1 MFVVGS
7 TPLSSTAARSFVI
20 VVKILLECNAHQK
33 NGTNQTLGSSA
44 RHNFSHIFDH
54 PQIVVHTFHH
64 STHTNFP
71 LESPHFTS
79 FPPTCMTPPYCYPLC
94 CHSREHRT
102 PDLEHGRHRFLIEA
116 MIQRR
121 HHDVSMGVSTKSM
134 RVFGL
139 SLVTTRPPMGRTV
152 SLGQSRAY
160 KSLMATTS
168 TKHRN
173 GVFACLQRGISGF
186 NLSRVVD
193 QSV

>member
-1 MFVVGS
+1 M
-7 TPLSSTAARSFVI
+7 I
-20 VVKILLECNAHQK
+20 VVKILLECNAREK
-33 NGTNQTLGSSA
+33 NSTNQTLGSSA
-44 RHNFSHIFDH
+44 QRNFTDIDDH
-54 PQIVVHTFHH
+54 PRVVLHIFHH
-64 STHTNFP
+64 STLTNFP
-71 LESPHFTS
+71 CSRHTVPLSHKPRMS
-79 FPPTCMTPPYCYPLC
+79 LSRRPPKCR
-94 CHSREHRT
+94 HSREHRT
-102 PDLEHGRHRFLIEA
+102 PDLELGRHRFLIEA
-116 MIQRR
+116 MTQRR